1 MCQWAWHSS
10 PPLYISW
17 CSWVKSSILNEV
29 FGLELPLWRI
39 QVITPHG
46 WRVFVHP
53 SQQFVM
59 LWLSGTVIHSWVSRL
74 HVLPLQSSCF
84 TGAVNGKTEFA
95 TKGVF
100 HCFPT
105 SINPSNPFQSF
116 SIRLSDPMCVVATNR
131 VRDLTGDGQRL
142 ARSDSQ
148 RLRLSKLFTF
158 PTCREYKLLVITE
171 LLQLWINMFS
181 FGLDVFS

>member
-1 MCQWAWHSS
+1 M
-10 PPLYISW
+10 
-17 CSWVKSSILNEV
+17 
-29 FGLELPLWRI
+29 FGFELLLWRI

-74 HVLPLQSSCF
+74 HVLPLQSYCF
-84 TGAVNGKTEFA
+84 TGAVNGKTEFT
-95 TKGVF
+95 TKGIFQLFAVG
-100 HCFPT
+100 T
-105 SINPSNPFQSF
+105 NPSDPFQSVSF
-116 SIRLSDPMCVVATNR
+116 RLSDPMCVVATNR
-131 VRDLTGDGQRL
+131 IRDLTADGQRL
-142 ARSDSQ
+142 TRSDSQ
-148 RLRLSKLFTF
+148 RLGLNKLFTF